1 MKRKTLLL
9 PFIIYNS
16 NIKYFFRIMRISLFL
31 LFVCVFQLMAEEAD
45 AQNAEI
51 KLSQNSMTIK
61 QLVKEIEAQ
70 TDYLVVFG
78 IRMWMST
85 RLFLL
90 TQKQLQ
96 LQTI

>member
-51 KLSQNSMTIK
+51 KLSQK
-61 QLVKEIEAQ
+61 
-70 TDYLVVFG
+70 
-78 IRMWMST
+78 
-85 RLFLL
+85 
-90 TQKQLQ
+90 
-96 LQTI
+96 

>member
-70 TDYLVVFG
+70 TDYLVVFR

>member
-45 AQNAEI
+45 AQMQRSNLARI
-51 KLSQNSMTIK
+51 
-61 QLVKEIEAQ
+61 A
-70 TDYLVVFG
+70 
-78 IRMWMST
+78 
-85 RLFLL
+85 
-90 TQKQLQ
+90 
-96 LQTI
+96 

>member
-45 AQNAEI
+45 DSETGEDDF
-51 KLSQNSMTIK
+51 S
-61 QLVKEIEAQ
+61 VKTYFEKIIVTE
-70 TDYLVVFG
+70 
-78 IRMWMST
+78 
-85 RLFLL
+85 
-90 TQKQLQ
+90 
-96 LQTI
+96 

>member
-61 QLVKEIEAQ
+61 QLVKVTIW
-70 TDYLVVFG
+70 LCFG